1 MVHLQWRGK
10 KAVQNHYS
18 YIPYHTLDLLYTYPS
33 TSQASKLDS
42 SIAREALGLA
52 KNCAKTSLD
61 GYPTSNFKDSQEIC
75 HENLAENKIIKGDN
89 LLALK
94 SLLPMYANKIHCI
107 YIDPPYNTGSENWI
121 YNDNVNSPLMQKWLS
136 KVVNREDL
144 TRHDKW
150 LCMMYPRLRLLHE
163 LLSESGVIF
172 ISIDDNEMAHLKLLC
187 DEIFGERNFVDT
199 LHWKRKK
206 QPSFLAKHTAKVME
220 YVLVYAKH
228 KESLNKLSLDTLSDA
243 TKKVINLTNQL
254 SVRKFSKG
262 VRVKLGEKGVIKK
275 GVYKIKTMSVE
286 YLNDVFYENGITT
299 NEVEVRALFSVSQEK
314 IDDFIKHSL
323 LFITTNYGLRR
334 DVSEEEKQGRKSI
347 TDLLLKDWGDN
358 QESEKELLAIF
369 GKKIFDYPKPRQLI
383 QNLIQCAT
391 YTKKD
396 SIILDSFAG
405 SGTTAHAVLEL
416 NKQDGGNRKFIL
428 IECEDYADSITA
440 QRVKYAIS
448 GYGKEPMLN
457 ATGGEFSFLEVGE
470 PVLLNKK
477 GKKVLNENL
486 KIQKILE
493 YIFYTEFNTAL
504 TYDKDAFSANYF
516 VGEVSQKALY
526 FIYEKHKSTT
536 LNLEFLPRLK
546 KQDSYIIYADN
557 CTLSQAQL
565 NEQNIEFR
573 QIPRDIRKL

>member
-1 MVHLQWRGK
+1 MANLKWLGK

-18 YIPYHTLDLLYTYPS
+18 KIPFHTLDLLYTYPS

-136 KVVNREDL
+136 KVVGKEDL

-163 LLSESGVIF
+163 LLSENGVIF

-187 DEIFGERNFVDT
+187 DEIFGERNFVGFFKWVKT
-199 LHWKRKK
+199 STP
-206 QPSFLAKHTAKVME
+206 PSLSNTIRHKMEFILCYKKHTLLALNGGEITGGDMPLLNESNKNAVLTFPPNSVTFKIQDNLYKASKKDKVE
-220 YVLVYAKH
+220 LLDDLIV
-228 KESLNKLSLDTLSDA
+228 ENSTNKNTFRLQGNFKWVQKKLDSEIKNKTRFIIKSE
-243 TKKVINLTNQL
+243 
-254 SVRKFSKG
+254 KFSIRYERMGTRQKTPSDIISKIECG
-262 VRVKLGEKGVIKK
+262 VE
-275 GVYKIKTMSVE
+275 
-286 YLNDVFYENGITT
+286 T
-299 NEVEVRALFSVSQEK
+299 NEKASDE
-314 IDDFIKHSL
+314 
-323 LFITTNYGLRR
+323 
-334 DVSEEEKQGRKSI
+334 
-347 TDLLLKDWGDN
+347 LK
-358 QESEKELLAIF
+358 EIF
-369 GKKIFDYPKPRQLI
+369 GSKIFDYPKPISLVQYLI
-383 QNLIQCAT
+383 NFICD
-391 YTKKD
+391 KD

-493 YIFYTEFNTAL
+493 YIFYTEFDTAL
-504 TYDKDAFSANYF
+504 TYNAKAFSANYF

-526 FIYEKHKSTT
+526 FIYEKHKATT

-546 KQDSYIIYADN
+546 QQDSYIIYADN
-557 CTLSQAQL
+557 CALSPEQL
-565 NEQNIEFR
+565 KEQNIEFR
-573 QIPRDIRKL
+573 QIPRDIKEL

>member
-1 MVHLQWRGK
+1 MANLKWLGK

-18 YIPYHTLDLLYTYPS
+18 KIPFHTLDLLYTYPS

-136 KVVNREDL
+136 KVVGKEDL

-163 LLSESGVIF
+163 LLSENGVIF

-187 DEIFGERNFVDT
+187 DEIFGERNFVANLIWRKIEENASTGGTMKITKRFRQDHEYIVCYAKEKNLFLTNKYLELPNFENEYKNLDNDPRGAFKAGSISMKGNKNSNKYYKITTPSGKEYERVWRITQDEFQKLHNDNRIYYGKKGDSVPQIKIFINEERPVTPKTLFENLGSAFTASDT
-199 LHWKRKK
+199 LKDMFQTEQNIFDNPK
-206 QPSFLAKHTAKVME
+206 P
-220 YVLVYAKH
+220 
-228 KESLNKLSLDTLSDA
+228 
-243 TKKVINLTNQL
+243 
-254 SVRKFSKG
+254 
-262 VRVKLGEKGVIKK
+262 
-275 GVYKIKTMSVE
+275 
-286 YLNDVFYENGITT
+286 
-299 NEVEVRALFSVSQEK
+299 
-314 IDDFIKHSL
+314 
-323 LFITTNYGLRR
+323 
-334 DVSEEEKQGRKSI
+334 
-347 TDLLLKDWGDN
+347 TDLIKRIL
-358 QESEKELLAIF
+358 EIA
-369 GKKIFDYPKPRQLI
+369 
-383 QNLIQCAT
+383 
-391 YTKKD
+391 TKKD

-493 YIFYTEFNTAL
+493 YIFYTEFDTAL
-504 TYDKDAFSANYF
+504 TYNAKAFSANYF

-526 FIYEKHKSTT
+526 FIYEKHKATT

-546 KQDSYIIYADN
+546 QQDSYIIYADN
-557 CTLSQAQL
+557 CALSPEQL
-565 NEQNIEFR
+565 KEQNIEFR
-573 QIPRDIRKL
+573 QIPRDIKEL